1 MAKESLRI
9 GVASTEPKRV
19 KVYILEDNEWRD
31 TGTGFCTGQC
41 EQDKPHAYLLV
52 RDEEQPERV
61 LLKSK
66 LEGNI
71 EYQRQEETLIVW
83 KDLQGQDIALSFE
96 ESTGCN
102 ALCEFIC
109 LVQKTFENN
118 ISLVSVRSNDDGMG
132 SVHEII
138 TGPVHLPSNDPQ
150 QNEETLMESLRI
162 LNENT
167 SFEFLKNETVDF
179 ILNTNYL
186 HTLINHFHIA
196 EEKLLHKDLL
206 LLSHIIKTLF
216 LYNEREV
223 LEQLIDD
230 KHYMGVVG
238 ILEYDTDFPDCKA
251 SHRKCLQGVRP
262 KFQEVIPLNDE
273 NMRQTINKTFRL
285 QFLKDVVLIRFLDD
299 HAFNLITDVMLTY
312 QTTIIRCLQEG
323 SFIDDLVNL
332 YTNNADTSDSDLI
345 ERKRQGIRLLDECV
359 QISCNLDPPDRSIFY
374 KVLVKKGLF
383 NVLDFAFNVET
394 NSDIRIL
401 ATDMII
407 SIIEYDILL
416 INSVRNEVDDSPFA
430 ATNEDSNINTGLID
444 EGGADSADNNCNGNS
459 AVKAGES
466 NGAESPIAPPGSRSP
481 SRHTSD
487 ISLLLILSKIL
498 LTDQSPGLKEQAFQA
513 LITLLDPEDFMGEE
527 YEDQSNLESLMKF
540 YANSKLR
547 EKPSTPPQFQLLEY
561 FTKFYEQV
569 APVLFQSFI
578 SGEVEGMDDQ
588 LLLRLVKL
596 VDLLIHEHDIMLS
609 RGFIL
614 ENGILLTIGKL
625 MEPSHIIQLRLAAV
639 RCIKGIVA
647 VNDEFY
653 HNYLISKNLFDPICQ
668 LLQENLYFDNMA
680 NSCVLDLFKVISA
693 RFGQD
698 QEYAEVSTKNFLVL
712 NQYLVERF
720 GPLLEKVDY
729 VPYTSSMIQM
739 SRVGRDAINKQQ
751 DNNGERNTTTGGE
764 ADNEEFDVMG
774 AMDSSLASESDGENN
789 ENNEESPYGGAQNS
803 KRSFSD
809 IEDNTIGVEKGNPEP
824 GLPIKKL
831 AEEISESS

>member
-1 MAKESLRI
+1 MAKEGARI

-41 EQDKPHAYLLV
+41 EQDKAHAYLLV
-52 RDEEQPERV
+52 RDEEQPDRV

-138 TGPVHLPSNDPQ
+138 TGPVHLPSNDPR

-186 HTLINHFHIA
+186 RTLISHFHVA
-196 EEKLLHKDLL
+196 EEKQLHKDLL

-238 ILEYDTDFPDCKA
+238 MLEYDTEFPDCKA

-262 KFQEVIPLNDE
+262 KFQEVIPLHDE

-323 SFIDDLVNL
+323 TFIDDLVNL
-332 YTNNADTSDSDLI
+332 YTKNTDTANGDLL

-416 INSVRNEVDDSPFA
+416 INSVRNEIDDSPFA
-430 ATNEDSNINTGLID
+430 TTNEDSNINTGLID
-444 EGGADSADNNCNGNS
+444 GGDTDSANICNGNS
-459 AVKAGES
+459 TVKPEEANGGENSTAPHDSS
-466 NGAESPIAPPGSRSP
+466 NP

-527 YEDQSNLESLMKF
+527 YEDQSNLERLMKF

-561 FTKFYEQV
+561 FTKFYKQV

-578 SGEVEGMDDQ
+578 SGDVEGMDDQ

-625 MEPSHIIQLRLAAV
+625 MASSHIIQLRLAAV

-647 VNDEFY
+647 LNDEFY
-653 HNYLISKNLFDPICQ
+653 HSYLISKNLFDPICQ
-668 LLQENLYFDNMA
+668 LLEENLYFDNMA
-680 NSCVLDLFKVISA
+680 NSCVLDLFKLIST
-693 RFGQD
+693 RFGQE
-698 QEYAEVSTKNFLVL
+698 QEYAEVNTKNFLVL

-720 GPLLEKVDY
+720 GSLLEKVDY
-729 VPYTSSMIQM
+729 VPYTASMIQM
-739 SRVGRDAINKQQ
+739 SRAGDASRLV
-751 DNNGERNTTTGGE
+751 DNNGERNTTTGGK
-764 ADNEEFDVMG
+764 ADNEEFDLMG
-774 AMDSSLASESDGENN
+774 AMDSSLASESDSEHD
-789 ENNEESPYGGAQNS
+789 ENNEETPYGGAQNS

-809 IEDNTIGVEKGNPEP
+809 IEDNTIGVEKGNSEP